1 MDYIYIYIVNHSLE
15 FSSFSSKNASEKRV
29 FLNDVVVDI
38 LLILFHTSRI
48 QLFLGCKSSYLN
60 CETEQ
65 RHATIDQKN
74 VDSTKEREEG
84 KDTFFE
90 KFETNGFRGT
100 LLLCV

>member
-1 MDYIYIYIVNHSLE
+1 MYIVNHSSE

-48 QLFLGCKSSYLN
+48 QLFLGFKSSYLN

-74 VDSTKEREEG
+74 VDSTKEREEEG
-84 KDTFFE
+84 KDTFLRNLRQMAFE
-90 KFETNGFRGT
+90 GHYC
-100 LLLCV
+100 CVFKK